1 MKTNEDFSREV
12 IYRPDMKLDEN
23 EDFVTV
29 FAITR
34 RENDT
39 NVLVSFFFLVVSVKK
54 HCDYSGDGGRGVEE
68 EEEEEENG
76 HKKITGRYSNKI
88 NNETLSTE
96 HR

>member
-39 NVLVSFFFLVVSVKK
+39 NVLVSFFFWLF
-54 HCDYSGDGGRGVEE
+54 
-68 EEEEEENG
+68 
-76 HKKITGRYSNKI
+76 
-88 NNETLSTE
+88 L
-96 HR
+96 

>member
-54 HCDYSGDGGRGVEE
+54 HCDYSVGNCQKCDDI
-68 EEEEEENG
+68 
-76 HKKITGRYSNKI
+76 KIKSIIRRY
-88 NNETLSTE
+88 
-96 HR
+96 